1 MKTTE
6 NVPHYQSL
14 ASALVDIFGKKVAII
29 NTDRVSGGDINK
41 AYALTLNT
49 GDKIFMKAN
58 AKDCASFF
66 TAEAEGLN
74 AIKSTKTIETPE
86 IICTG
91 TDDGEEVG
99 YSFLLLRYLKSRE
112 PEEKFWETFA
122 EQLANLHK
130 ADTSRFFEENSSGK
144 SKGGE
149 EVTAE
154 GSDKSKTGHK
164 FYGFPKDNFIGRTP
178 QQNRMEPA
186 AESDKTT
193 GTDNS
198 TETGKEA
205 GSSTFNKTGQPFFS
219 SWIDFFRQNRLEVQF
234 KKAEKNFSEGEL
246 KKITKLLDSLEKII
260 VEPEKPSLL
269 HGDLWRGNLMC
280 TEQKGGKSQ
289 TPVLI
294 DPAVYV
300 GNREAD
306 IAMTELF
313 GGFPEEF
320 YQAYRASFPL
330 EPGYEERR
338 DLYNLYH
345 LLNHL
350 NLFGQ
355 SYLEP
360 VLSIVDEYL

>member
-130 ADTSRFFEENSSGK
+130 ADTSRFFEENSGGK
-144 SKGGE
+144 S
-149 EVTAE
+149 
-154 GSDKSKTGHK
+154 
-164 FYGFPKDNFIGRTP
+164 KDNFIGRTR

-198 TETGKEA
+198 TETGREA

-219 SWIDFFRQNRLEVQF
+219 SWVDFFRQNRLEVQF